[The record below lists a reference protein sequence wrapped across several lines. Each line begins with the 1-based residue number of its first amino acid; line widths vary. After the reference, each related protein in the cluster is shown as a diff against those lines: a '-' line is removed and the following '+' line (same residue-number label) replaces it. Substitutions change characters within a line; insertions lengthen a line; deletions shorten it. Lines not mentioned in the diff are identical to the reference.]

1 MTTYVRNGTHHTA
14 EVTNLTEQHVADDR
28 HESLLWAIVGQAC
41 EDATSLKAEPVRDSD
56 CVWGR
61 DEAMLWLTQ
70 TLGEE
75 HRITRR
81 VAHLRANG
89 KRVKV
94 NVHSQDGHREAK

>member
-14 EVTNLTEQHVADDR
+14 EAVNLTEQHVADDKY
-28 HESLLWAIVGQAC
+28 ESLSWAIVGQAC

-75 HRITRR
+75 HQITRR
-81 VAHLRANG
+81 VVKLRAMG

-94 NVHSQDGHREAK
+94 NVHTQDSHREAK